1 MSTTLTGSPATARRW
16 SARTLPPSEI
26 EQVTVSMDGF
36 DVNSYVVHAP
46 EGDIIVDAG
55 AEPERILGAARAPVA
70 AILVTHGH
78 ADHVNALEFVRRET
92 GAPIFMHPADAEGK
106 VRDYEPLQDGQALDL
121 AGLGIRVFHTPGHSP
136 GSVTFVLGDDQIV
149 GDLILPGSV
158 GRTDIDGASWEDLEE
173 SIRRVMPLWEED
185 TRLYAGHG
193 PVLMAAE
200 ELRTNPYLPPGLS

>member
-1 MSTTLTGSPATARRW
+1 MERRW
-16 SARTLPPSEI
+16 SARTLALSEI

-36 DVNSYVVHAP
+36 EVNSYVVHAP

-55 AEPERILGAARAPVA
+55 AEPEKILDATRGPVA

-92 GAPIFMHPADAEGK
+92 GAPVYMHAADAEGK
-106 VRDYEPLQDGQALDL
+106 IEDYGPLEDGQALDL

-136 GSVTFVLGDDQIV
+136 GSVTFVVGDDQIV

-158 GRTDIDGASWEDLEE
+158 GRTDVPGASWEELEE
-173 SIRRVMPLWEED
+173 SIRRVMPLWEEN